1 MRFEAHS
8 LAATLFVS
16 HETLGHE
23 TQTGL
28 PCVGERQRAGVALA
42 GGASAAQSSVPPHE

>member
-8 LAATLFVS
+8 LTATRFVS
-16 HETLGHE
+16 HELPNHE

-42 GGASAAQSSVPPHE
+42 GGGSAAQSMVTPHE